1 LLSPSVFGSSPSFV
15 GDGVVSGPAGRSP
28 FTAGVAA
35 AATDSLRFESP
46 PLRPLAGADCG
57 RPSFWSADAFFDLD
71 PLLDPLCVAA
81 LDFLPVEESPREDW
95 TLGESRSSF
104 LIVLARPC
112 GHSMDAPVVLDRFMD
127 SSAACAA
134 EGPAAVAAAGAV
146 VGSGRAD

>member
-1 LLSPSVFGSSPSFV
+1 M
-15 GDGVVSGPAGRSP
+15 
-28 FTAGVAA
+28 
-35 AATDSLRFESP
+35 
-46 PLRPLAGADCG
+46 
-57 RPSFWSADAFFDLD
+57 D